1 MAEKDP
7 NDEKNN
13 EYIISETSVE
23 NAVNSALSQFSEGEI
38 VKNGKKPNF
47 YTLKMFKKNIGGAI
61 LGKDDKR
68 QIEGKYLQ
76 NTEENIKKITKL
88 ILDSARKY
96 DPEKEPDP
104 VPVIDPNDKD
114 NKDNGDDGKTDQGDG
129 NQPGQ
134 GDGNQP
140 DKGDGNQPGQG
151 DGNQPGQGDGN
162 QPGQGDGNQPGQGDG
177 NQPGQGDGNQPGQGD
192 GNQPGQGDG
201 NQPGQGDGNQPGQGD
216 GNQPGQGDGN
226 QPGQGDG
233 NQPGQGETPKQSQE
247 PKKEENKKRRLFIP
261 IAAAALIGGAI
272 GAAITSGANTIIN
285 ENNNISIEYD
295 STENTMDA
303 LADLEQSSN
312 DLIDENRNIADLIK
326 GTNSDIREESTL
338 LGKDFSEDERIES
351 ESTPINY
358 LDEVEEIQ
366 AQRDSAI
373 AKYSLIKEPTN
384 EDKLEYTLQQLDV
397 QSKSLNF
404 KNEKL
409 QMLLESKDIQSI
421 LIQEHSDAG
430 YNKESHSK
438 ELKGNEALA
447 QIYKENI
454 QEVQNDIAR
463 NTQIQSHL
471 KNLDLSQV
479 QDFDEYFNA
488 YFSGIQNSD
497 VDKLNEFEQVFNNY
511 NGYVK
516 SYKADFKA
524 EDFQRYMSAY
534 TEETKQG
541 QSVDEINKQF
551 DKEIN
556 PNIFIDFFRE

>member
-114 NKDNGDDGKTDQGDG
+114 NKDNGDDGKTD
-129 NQPGQ
+129 
-134 GDGNQP
+134 
-140 DKGDGNQPGQG
+140 
-151 DGNQPGQGDGN
+151 
-162 QPGQGDGNQPGQGDG
+162 
-177 NQPGQGDGNQPGQGD
+177 
-192 GNQPGQGDG
+192 
-201 NQPGQGDGNQPGQGD
+201 
-216 GNQPGQGDGN
+216 
-226 QPGQGDG
+226 QGDG

-534 TEETKQG
+534 TEGTKQG

>member
-114 NKDNGDDGKTDQGDG
+114 NKDNKDNGDDGKTD
-129 NQPGQ
+129 
-134 GDGNQP
+134 
-140 DKGDGNQPGQG
+140 
-151 DGNQPGQGDGN
+151 
-162 QPGQGDGNQPGQGDG
+162 
-177 NQPGQGDGNQPGQGD
+177 
-192 GNQPGQGDG
+192 
-201 NQPGQGDGNQPGQGD
+201 
-216 GNQPGQGDGN
+216 QGDGN

-534 TEETKQG
+534 TEGTKQG

>member
-1 MAEKDP
+1 MADKDP
-7 NDEKNN
+7 NEEKND
-13 EYIISETSVE
+13 EYIISEPSVG

-38 VKNGKKPNF
+38 VKNEKKPNF

-68 QIEGKYLQ
+68 KIEGKYLQ

-96 DPEKEPDP
+96 EPDKEPEPDP
-104 VPVIDPNDKD
+104 IIVPDDKD
-114 NKDNGDDGKTDQGDG
+114 KNKDKDNGDDGKTEQGDG
-129 NQPGQ
+129 KQQGQ
-134 GDGNQP
+134 D
-140 DKGDGNQPGQG
+140 
-151 DGNQPGQGDGN
+151 
-162 QPGQGDGNQPGQGDG
+162 
-177 NQPGQGDGNQPGQGD
+177 
-192 GNQPGQGDG
+192 
-201 NQPGQGDGNQPGQGD
+201 
-216 GNQPGQGDGN
+216 
-226 QPGQGDG
+226 
-233 NQPGQGETPKQSQE
+233 EAPKPSQE
-247 PKKEENKKRRLFIP
+247 PKKKENKKKRLFIP

-272 GAAITSGANTIIN
+272 GTAITSGANTIIN
-285 ENNNISIEYD
+285 EHNNISIEYD
-295 STENTMDA
+295 STENKIDA

-338 LGKDFSEDERIES
+338 LGKDFSEDERVES
-351 ESTPINY
+351 ESVPINY

-366 AQRDSAI
+366 EQRDSAI
-373 AKYSLIKEPTN
+373 AKYALIKEPTN
-384 EDKLEYTLQQLDV
+384 ADKLEYILQQLDV

-409 QMLLESKDIQSI
+409 QLLLERKDTQSK
-421 LIQEHSDAG
+421 LIQEHSEAG

-438 ELKGNEALA
+438 ELKGNEALV
-447 QIYKENI
+447 QIYKESLHK
-454 QEVQNDIAR
+454 VPNDIAK
-463 NTQIQSHL
+463 NDQMLTHF

-488 YFSGIQNSD
+488 YFAGIQNTD
-497 VDKLNEFEQVFNNY
+497 VDKLDEFEQAFNSY

-534 TEETKQG
+534 TDGMEQG

>member
-140 DKGDGNQPGQG
+140 DK
-151 DGNQPGQGDGN
+151 
-162 QPGQGDGNQPGQGDG
+162 
-177 NQPGQGDGNQPGQGD
+177 
-192 GNQPGQGDG
+192 
-201 NQPGQGDGNQPGQGD
+201 GD

-534 TEETKQG
+534 TEGTKQG

>member
-114 NKDNGDDGKTDQGDG
+114 NKDNGDDGKTD
-129 NQPGQ
+129 
-134 GDGNQP
+134 
-140 DKGDGNQPGQG
+140 
-151 DGNQPGQGDGN
+151 
-162 QPGQGDGNQPGQGDG
+162 
-177 NQPGQGDGNQPGQGD
+177 
-192 GNQPGQGDG
+192 QGDG

-534 TEETKQG
+534 TEGTKQG

>member
-114 NKDNGDDGKTDQGDG
+114 NKDNGDDGKTD
-129 NQPGQ
+129 
-134 GDGNQP
+134 
-140 DKGDGNQPGQG
+140 
-151 DGNQPGQGDGN
+151 
-162 QPGQGDGNQPGQGDG
+162 
-177 NQPGQGDGNQPGQGD
+177 
-192 GNQPGQGDG
+192 
-201 NQPGQGDGNQPGQGD
+201 QGDGNQPGQGD

-534 TEETKQG
+534 TEGTKQG

>member
-114 NKDNGDDGKTDQGDG
+114 NKDNGDDGKTD
-129 NQPGQ
+129 
-134 GDGNQP
+134 
-140 DKGDGNQPGQG
+140 
-151 DGNQPGQGDGN
+151 
-162 QPGQGDGNQPGQGDG
+162 
-177 NQPGQGDGNQPGQGD
+177 
-192 GNQPGQGDG
+192 
-201 NQPGQGDGNQPGQGD
+201 QGD

-534 TEETKQG
+534 TEGTKQG

>member
-1 MAEKDP
+1 MAEKNP
-7 NDEKNN
+7 QDEKND
-13 EYIISETSVE
+13 EYIISEPSVE

-47 YTLKMFKKNIGGAI
+47 YTLKMFKKNVGGAI
-61 LGKDDKR
+61 LGKNDKR
-68 QIEGKYLQ
+68 RIEGKYLQ
-76 NTEENIKKITKL
+76 NTEENIKEITKL
-88 ILDSARKY
+88 ILDSATKY
-96 DPEKEPDP
+96 EPEKEPEP
-104 VPVIDPNDKD
+104 VSVIVPDDKDKEKD
-114 NKDNGDDGKTDQGDG
+114 NKNGEKQEQGDG
-129 NQPGQ
+129 QQPSQ
-134 GDGNQP
+134 EEAQKP
-140 DKGDGNQPGQG
+140 
-151 DGNQPGQGDGN
+151 
-162 QPGQGDGNQPGQGDG
+162 
-177 NQPGQGDGNQPGQGD
+177 
-192 GNQPGQGDG
+192 
-201 NQPGQGDGNQPGQGD
+201 
-216 GNQPGQGDGN
+216 
-226 QPGQGDG
+226 
-233 NQPGQGETPKQSQE
+233 SQE
-247 PKKEENKKRRLFIP
+247 PKKEENKKRRIFIP

-285 ENNNISIEYD
+285 KDNNISIEYD

-303 LADLEQSSN
+303 LSDLEQSSN

-338 LGKDFSEDERIES
+338 IGKDFSEDERVES
-351 ESTPINY
+351 ESVPISY

-366 AQRDSAI
+366 VQRDSAI
-373 AKYSLIKEPTN
+373 AKYALIKEPTN
-384 EDKLEYTLQQLDV
+384 ADKLEYTLQQLDV
-397 QSKSLNF
+397 QSKLLNF

-409 QMLLESKDIQSI
+409 QMLLESKDIQST

-430 YNKESHSK
+430 YSKESHSK
-438 ELKGNEALA
+438 ELKGNEALV
-447 QIYKENI
+447 QIYKENL

-463 NTQIQSHL
+463 NNQIQSHF

-488 YFSGIQNSD
+488 YFAGIQNTD
-497 VDKLNEFEQVFNNY
+497 VDKLDEFEQAFNSY

-534 TEETKQG
+534 TDGIEQG

-556 PNIFIDFFRE
+556 SNIFIDFFRE

>member
-114 NKDNGDDGKTDQGDG
+114 NKDNKDNGDDGKTD
-129 NQPGQ
+129 
-134 GDGNQP
+134 
-140 DKGDGNQPGQG
+140 
-151 DGNQPGQGDGN
+151 
-162 QPGQGDGNQPGQGDG
+162 
-177 NQPGQGDGNQPGQGD
+177 
-192 GNQPGQGDG
+192 
-201 NQPGQGDGNQPGQGD
+201 
-216 GNQPGQGDGN
+216 
-226 QPGQGDG
+226 QGDG

-534 TEETKQG
+534 TEGTKQG

>member
-140 DKGDGNQPGQG
+140 DK
-151 DGNQPGQGDGN
+151 
-162 QPGQGDGNQPGQGDG
+162 
-177 NQPGQGDGNQPGQGD
+177 
-192 GNQPGQGDG
+192 
-201 NQPGQGDGNQPGQGD
+201 
-216 GNQPGQGDGN
+216 GDGN

-534 TEETKQG
+534 TEGTKQG

>member
-140 DKGDGNQPGQG
+140 DK
-151 DGNQPGQGDGN
+151 
-162 QPGQGDGNQPGQGDG
+162 
-177 NQPGQGDGNQPGQGD
+177 GD

-534 TEETKQG
+534 TEGTKQG

>member
-1 MAEKDP
+1 MAEKDS

-140 DKGDGNQPGQG
+140 DK
-151 DGNQPGQGDGN
+151 
-162 QPGQGDGNQPGQGDG
+162 
-177 NQPGQGDGNQPGQGD
+177 
-192 GNQPGQGDG
+192 
-201 NQPGQGDGNQPGQGD
+201 
-216 GNQPGQGDGN
+216 GDGN

-534 TEETKQG
+534 TEGTKQG